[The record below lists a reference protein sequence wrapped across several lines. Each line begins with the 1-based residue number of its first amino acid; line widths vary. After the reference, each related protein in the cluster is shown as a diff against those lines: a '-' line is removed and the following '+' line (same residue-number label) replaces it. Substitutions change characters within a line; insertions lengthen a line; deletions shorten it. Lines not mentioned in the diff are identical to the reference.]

1 MHDFIERITAYVH
14 WALFLLLEVFSGF
27 LLFQY
32 NHYQGS
38 IWFTQ
43 ANIVAA
49 QVHEWE
55 AEVLSY
61 LRMPAENAALVRRNI
76 ILQQQNDILRHEA
89 ALAKADTSTVNAQ
102 CSTAN
107 GQCSMVNA
115 QWSMVNAQR
124 SMVNGQ
130 WSMVNGQWSMIEA
143 LVIDNSVRKRD
154 NMLVI
159 NAGSEEGVAPEMG
172 VVSGTGV
179 VGIVSAVRPHHAL
192 VMSILNSHSS
202 ISCRLRGTEYF
213 GYLKWKGGDPLKA
226 SMDDVPRHAHIREG
240 DVVETSGFSAVFPAG
255 IFLGKVAEVKNSD
268 DGLAYALEIQLGTD
282 LANIR
287 HVSVINNPIKAELD
301 SLQNAK

>member
-14 WALFLLLEVFSGF
+14 WALFLLLEALSGF

-38 IWFTQ
+38 VWFTQ

-55 AEVLSY
+55 ADVLSY
-61 LRMPAENAALVRRNI
+61 LRMPAENAALVERNI
-76 ILQQQNDILRHEA
+76 ILQHQNDLLRHTAPSQPTLKGRESHGQA
-89 ALAKADTSTVNAQ
+89 ASPLMGDLEGYLIPA
-102 CSTAN
+102 
-107 GQCSMVNA
+107 
-115 QWSMVNAQR
+115 R
-124 SMVNGQ
+124 
-130 WSMVNGQWSMIEA
+130 I
-143 LVIDNSVRKRD
+143 IDNSVRKKD

-159 NAGSEEGVAPEMG
+159 DIGSNDGVEPEMG

-179 VGIVSAVRPHHAL
+179 VGIISAVTPHYAL

-213 GYLKWKGGDPLKA
+213 GYLKWKGGSPLRA
-226 SMDDVPRHAHIREG
+226 SMDDVPRHAHIRKG
-240 DVVETSGFSAVFPAG
+240 DIVETSGFSAVFPPG
-255 IFLGKVAEVKNSD
+255 IFLGKVAEVKNSG
-268 DGLAYALEIQLGTD
+268 DGMAYELEILLSTD

-287 HVSVINNPIKAELD
+287 HVAVINNHSKAELD
-301 SLQNAK
+301 SLHRQ

>member
-38 IWFTQ
+38 VWFTQ

-55 AEVLSY
+55 AEVVSY
-61 LRMPAENAALVRRNI
+61 LRMPAENAALIRRNI
-76 ILQQQNDILRHEA
+76 ILQQQNDVLRHK
-89 ALAKADTSTVNAQ
+89 LISQSDNLTISQLDSLTNRQIVKLSNCQ
-102 CSTAN
+102 
-107 GQCSMVNA
+107 
-115 QWSMVNAQR
+115 
-124 SMVNGQ
+124 
-130 WSMVNGQWSMIEA
+130 MIEA
-143 LVIDNSVRKRD
+143 CIIDNSVRKRD
-154 NMLVI
+154 NLIVI
-159 NAGSEEGVAPEMG
+159 DKGSNDGVAPEMG

-179 VGIVSAVRPHHAL
+179 VGIVSKVTPHHAL

-213 GYLKWKGGDPLKA
+213 GYLKWKGGTPLKA
-226 SMDDVPRHAHIREG
+226 YMDDVPRHAHIKKG

-255 IFLGKVAEVKNSD
+255 IFLGKVAEIKNSS
-268 DGLAYALEIQLGTD
+268 DGLAYELEILLSTD
-282 LANIR
+282 LANLR
-287 HVSVINNPIKAELD
+287 HVNVIDNHDKAELD
-301 SLQNAK
+301 SLLKN

>member
-14 WALFLLLEVFSGF
+14 WALFLLLEALSGF

-38 IWFTQ
+38 VWFTQ
-43 ANIVAA
+43 ANTVVAK
-49 QVHEWE
+49 VHEWE
-55 AEVLSY
+55 AVALSY

-76 ILQQQNDILRHEA
+76 ILQQKLDVLRHEL
-89 ALAKADTSTVNAQ
+89 ALSGADSSSISQFQDVIIDESTNRQIVKLSDCQMTLISAQ
-102 CSTAN
+102 I
-107 GQCSMVNA
+107 V
-115 QWSMVNAQR
+115 
-124 SMVNGQ
+124 
-130 WSMVNGQWSMIEA
+130 
-143 LVIDNSVRKRD
+143 DNSVRKRD

-179 VGIVSAVRPHHAL
+179 VGIVSAVTPHHAL

-213 GYLKWKGGDPLKA
+213 GYLKWKGGKPLRA
-226 SMDDVPRHAHIREG
+226 YMDDVPRHAHIQKG
-240 DVVETSGFSAVFPAG
+240 DVIETSGFSAVFPAG
-255 IFLGKVAEVKNSD
+255 IFLGKVAEINNSS
-268 DGLAYALEIQLGTD
+268 DGLAYELEILLSTD

-287 HVSVINNPIKAELD
+287 HVNVIVDQRKEELD
-301 SLQNAK
+301 SLLTQ